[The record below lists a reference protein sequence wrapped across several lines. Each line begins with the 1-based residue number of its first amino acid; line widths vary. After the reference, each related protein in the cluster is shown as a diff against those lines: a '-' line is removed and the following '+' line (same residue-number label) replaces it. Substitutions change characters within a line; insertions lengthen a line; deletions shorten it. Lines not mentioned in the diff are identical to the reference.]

1 MTERSMPQA
10 PSVLLAFPGM
20 VDSGSVRAMRPPL
33 TIRAASRADQVPAL
47 LDQVDMWTAE
57 GLHVAG
63 WVSYESAPAF
73 DHAMRVRAP
82 HAGDPPIAWFA
93 AAHALEEVALPRPLP
108 APPTEWLPDE
118 SRERHGEAV
127 DEIRERIARGD
138 VYQVNY
144 TTRLRATTAED
155 PIAMLARLASV
166 QRGSYAALF
175 DIGSHRIIS
184 VSPELFF
191 ARDGERITTRPMKGT
206 APRGRWPDE
215 DVRLAHALAGSEK
228 ERAEN
233 VMIVDLLR
241 NDLGR
246 IARPGSVQVTRL
258 FDVERYDTV
267 WQLTSTIEAEIPQ
280 DTTLGDCFT
289 ALFPCGSV
297 TGAPKVAAMAA
308 IAELESAP
316 RGPYCGAI
324 GYVTPGGRATFSVAI
339 RTLVQHTATGHSIYG
354 AGGGITWDSR
364 PAAEYEEMRAKGRVL
379 TRTPV
384 AFALLETVRLK
395 DGVVARRERHLARL
409 EASAEYFGFAI
420 PRCAGE
426 SLDRAAREAPRGTFR
441 LRLIASRDGEVQV
454 ERQPWVPE
462 ETETPAVVALAN
474 GAIRSEDPLYFHKTT
489 AREAYERFRGEAPD
503 AFDVLLWNE
512 RREATEFTIGNL
524 VLELDGELLT
534 PAREC
539 GLLAGVFRQ
548 ELLDRGTIRESVIPL
563 DRLSRASRLWLVN
576 SLREWVPIRLRD
588 EAGR

>member
-1 MTERSMPQA
+1 MTDRPRPQA
-10 PSVLLAFPGM
+10 PTVLLAFPDM
-20 VDSGSVRAMRPPL
+20 VDSGGARAMRPPL
-33 TIRAASRADQVPAL
+33 TIRAASRAEQVPAL
-47 LDQVDMWTAE
+47 LDQVDRWAAE

-63 WVSYESAPAF
+63 WVSYEAAPAF
-73 DHAMRVRAP
+73 DEAMRVRAP

-93 AAHALEEVALPRPLP
+93 AARTLEEVALPPPLA
-108 APPTEWLPDE
+108 APPTEWVPDE
-118 SRERHGEAV
+118 SRERHREAV
-127 DEIRERIARGD
+127 DEIRERIGRGD

-144 TTRLRATTAED
+144 TTRLRTTTPED
-155 PIAMLARLASV
+155 PIAMLARLTSV
-166 QRGSYAALF
+166 QHGSYAALF

-191 ARDGERITTRPMKGT
+191 ARDRERITTRPMKGT

-215 DVRLAHALAGSEK
+215 DQRLARALAGSEK

-267 WQLTSTIEAEIPQ
+267 WQLTSTIEASIPPE
-280 DTTLGDCFT
+280 TTLGDCFT

-324 GYVTPGGRATFSVAI
+324 GYVAPGGRATFSVAI
-339 RTLVQHTATGHSIYG
+339 RTLVQDAAPGHSTYG

-364 PAAEYEEMRAKGRVL
+364 PDAEYDEMLAKGRVL
-379 TRTPV
+379 TRTRG
-384 AFALLETVRLK
+384 AFALLETMRLEE
-395 DGVVARRERHLARL
+395 GVVARRERHLARV
-409 EASAEYFGFAI
+409 EASARYFGFVV
-420 PRCAGE
+420 PRCAGDA
-426 SLDRAAREAPRGTFR
+426 LDRAARETPRGTFR
-441 LRLIASRDGEVQV
+441 LRLVASRDGEVQV
-454 ERQPWVPE
+454 ERQRWMPE
-462 ETETPAVVALAN
+462 QTALPAVVALAS
-474 GAIRSEDPLYFHKTT
+474 GPIRSDDPLYFHKTT

-512 RREATEFTIGNL
+512 RRQATELTIGNL
-524 VLELDGELLT
+524 VVELDGELLT
-534 PAREC
+534 PGREC

-548 ELLDRGTIRESVIPL
+548 ELLDRGTIRESVIAL
-563 DRLSRASRLWLVN
+563 DRLPRASRLWLVN

-588 EAGR
+588 EAAR